1 MKPTILVINS
11 GSSSVKFSLLDAKTY
26 HVIASGIAEELNT
39 DRAQFVIRANGA
51 KEYDKLDDPTFNGA
65 VQRIFDELEERGQR
79 QTIKAIG
86 HRVVNGI
93 DKFTEPTLLT
103 PTVVNEIEAL
113 KPYAPLHNP
122 AAAAA
127 MRATMRLMP
136 DVPQVAVFDTAFHA
150 TMPEYA
156 FRYSVPDDWYR
167 KYGVRRYGF
176 HGTSYKYVSHRA
188 SELLN
193 IPLEKSDYIIA
204 HLGSGASLAAI
215 HHGKS
220 IDTTMGFTPLDGIT
234 MCTRSGSI
242 DPSIIPYMMNQLDET
257 ADQIVDALNHQ
268 SGLLGLSGGYSS
280 DQRVVSQSAV
290 DGREQSE
297 IAMQTAAYSIAK
309 NIGAMMVALPKVDAL
324 VFTAGAGEN
333 AARLRARIVKHL
345 SIFGYQIDKEQNN
358 RIRGKDGLD
367 GVISEKGTPIIMTI
381 RTNEELMIAEEVEKV
396 INGQK

>member
-1 MKPTILVINS
+1 M
-11 GSSSVKFSLLDAKTY
+11 
-26 HVIASGIAEELNT
+26 
-39 DRAQFVIRANGA
+39 
-51 KEYDKLDDPTFNGA
+51 
-65 VQRIFDELEERGQR
+65 
-79 QTIKAIG
+79 
-86 HRVVNGI
+86 VNGI

-193 IPLEKSDYIIA
+193 LPLEKSDYIIA

-257 ADQIVDALNHQ
+257 ADQIVDTLNHQ

-333 AARLRARIVKHL
+333 AARLRTRIVKHL
-345 SIFGYQIDKEQNN
+345 AIFGYQIDKEQNN